1 MSVVIIVIII
11 VEDVSRSSPVRRG
24 QGRHVHLAIPA
35 YPSTFPL
42 LSPQLNLHTSHQL
55 LFTMASGLHHMS
67 QAASGSTQLKTQ
79 MDPTLQA
86 QATALRLLAAR
97 ADKLRDSIL
106 NLLNIIQ
113 QDPVG
118 DRTRQS
124 ILPW

>member
-1 MSVVIIVIII
+1 MGRDRLQSDADKADRPPNR
-11 VEDVSRSSPVRRG
+11 EDRFIYSY
-24 QGRHVHLAIPA
+24 L

-42 LSPQLNLHTSHQL
+42 LSPQLNLQTFHQL
-55 LFTMASGLHHMS
+55 LFSMASGLYHMS
-67 QAASGSTQLKTQ
+67 QAASGSNQLKTQ

-118 DRTRQS
+118 ERTRQS